1 MKEISRSKQEIL
13 DESFCKQ
20 EELTRKFLIELI
32 LGHDELVL
40 SLANTSGETS
50 PKPVPVEKDGLNV
63 MVGPV
68 TNEHL
73 RLAPAYDY
81 LFKWIVLNFGERG
94 IDDLGKP
101 TINTGSAINTLE
113 FLDRMESERILEK
126 LAKDFEVN
134 IPKRASKFFQ
144 SIKQN
149 QSALKNAPPA
159 TKGSSFL
166 PPTLNDWSQ
175 VSFCVLSDGRFEI
188 RAAGRNFTREEV
200 FDDSPPE
207 YLIHFL
213 YQIIHNGGTF
223 DSNSFSDLKKSNV
236 REYKD
241 RLNKLLK
248 ERFGINTEPIA
259 FNQKAKQ
266 YTSEFKCESAI
277 NTETDS
283 ADYSPEGNTPPGVSI
298 DKIRESF
305 KYDE

>member
-1 MKEISRSKQEIL
+1 MEKISRNKQEIL
-13 DESFCKQ
+13 DESFSKQ

-40 SLANTSGETS
+40 SLANSSGKTSR
-50 PKPVPVEKDGLNV
+50 KPVPVEKDGLNV

-101 TINTGSAINTLE
+101 TVNIESAINTLE
-113 FLDRMESERILEK
+113 FLDRMESEAILEK

-166 PPTLNDWSQ
+166 PPTLNNWSQ
-175 VSFCVLSDGRFEI
+175 VSFCILSDGRFEI
-188 RAAGRNFTREEV
+188 QVAGKNYAKDEIFGE
-200 FDDSPPE
+200 SPTK
-207 YLIHFL
+207 YLIKFL
-213 YQIIHNGGTF
+213 YQIIHKGGTF
-223 DSNSFSDLKKSNV
+223 DNESFNGINKANV
-236 REYKD
+236 RKYKSE
-241 RLNKLLK
+241 LNKLLK
-248 ERFGINTEPIA
+248 KRFGINEDPIIY
-259 FNQKAKQ
+259 NEKALE
-266 YTSEFKCESAI
+266 YISAFKCESEI
-277 NTETDS
+277 SIETDS
-283 ADYSPEGNTPPGVSI
+283 ADYSPEGNTPPGVPI